1 MLSVTHAMQTLPARD
16 GVFRSDLSAPRM
28 GWAQCPRVV
37 RLRRMLRE
45 PAGPGLASP
54 GAVRGMRPIRHL
66 GIAPASPEA
75 CRVQRR
81 MSPDGLSR
89 DRKGASPKL
98 GPPAPLRCL
107 RRVVH
112 VDAKR
117 RPLLLG
123 GLQAKGAPPSEQG
136 RRRYFVCALSET
148 ARAIAHPSAGLASR
162 RATRGPWL
170 ASRPRRPGCRPG
182 GTGRRLAAVLG
193 FLLDCGAPCYPP
205 QAC

>member
-1 MLSVTHAMQTLPARD
+1 MSTLFAP
-16 GVFRSDLSAPRM
+16 SAPTAHCLDFDQQPRM
-28 GWAQCPRVV
+28 ACARTV
-37 RLRRMLRE
+37 REVRSARHLRR
-45 PAGPGLASP
+45 AAQAS
-54 GAVRGMRPIRHL
+54 
-66 GIAPASPEA
+66 EA
-75 CRVQRR
+75 RRVQRR
-81 MSPDGLSR
+81 MSPCCLSR
-89 DRKGASPKL
+89 DRNCATPKPDRATTL
-98 GPPAPLRCL
+98 QGLPQA
-107 RRVVH
+107 VH
-112 VDAKR
+112 PEAVR